1 MDDFSFTITQWIFY
15 LREVFLDIALSDK
28 AMILFLHESDA
39 GVPLQDTNGQ
49 IPSDVGHADKPPVFA
64 GTQSKF
70 SYRLHET

>member
-1 MDDFSFTITQWIFY
+1 MDDFSFTVTQWIFY
-15 LREVFLDIALSDK
+15 PRELIPDIDLSNN
-28 AMILFLHESDA
+28 AMILFLYESDA

-70 SYRLHET
+70 SYR